1 MKETDQKEYKQLMT
15 AEEAARIKEYM
26 KSVVDYGTAS
36 VLSGQSYTAAGK
48 TGTAEY
54 SSDKEK
60 TTPGSSVCRMW
71 KIRNWL

>member
-1 MKETDQKEYKQLMT
+1 
-15 AEEAARIKEYM
+15 M

-54 SSDKEK
+54 SS
-60 TTPGSSVCRMW
+60 G
-71 KIRNWL
+71 